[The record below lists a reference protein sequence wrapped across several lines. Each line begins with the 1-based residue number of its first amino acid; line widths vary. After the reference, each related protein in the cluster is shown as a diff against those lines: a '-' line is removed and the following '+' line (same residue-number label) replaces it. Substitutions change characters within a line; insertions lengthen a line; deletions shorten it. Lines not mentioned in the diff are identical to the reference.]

1 MAMNPSLAV
10 VSLTKT
16 YGSTRALDS
25 VNFDVEPGEIVA
37 LTGPSGAGKTTTC
50 RLISGLE
57 FPDAGRIVS
66 SDEEIAHLS
75 PQLRNVAYMFESY
88 ALYPHLNVFENIAS
102 PLRSPRMV
110 RRYDAEGVGRVVNE
124 VLALTEMT
132 GFGSRLPS
140 ELSGGQK
147 QRVALCRTLVQEPA
161 LYLLD
166 EPISHLDAKLRH
178 KLRGAVRRR
187 LIATGLPSIWCTP
200 DALEALSIGDKV
212 VVLSEGQIQQIGTP
226 EDVFLR
232 PANITV
238 AKLIGDPSMNILP
251 GRFDEESGETRFY
264 HDSGSIPVGHAQARM
279 LRKRLINGNTLLG
292 LRPAELSLQGVDG
305 WAGLKGRIYTVEP
318 FGKYSIV
325 TVELGSDRL
334 KIKTKEKVVSAIGDT
349 VGVEC
354 SPSDVVIFDKQT
366 GQALSLTE

>member
-1 MAMNPSLAV
+1 MSTKPCLTA

-16 YGSTRALDS
+16 YGPTRALDGVS
-25 VNFDVEPGEIVA
+25 FNVEPGEVVA
-37 LTGPSGAGKTTTC
+37 VTGPSGAGKTTIC

-57 FPDAGRIVS
+57 YADAGRILS
-66 SDEEIAHLS
+66 GDEDITHRS

-88 ALYPHLNVFENIAS
+88 ALYPHFSVFENIAS
-102 PLRSPRMV
+102 PLRSPRTH
-110 RRYDAEGVGRVVNE
+110 RRYDAEAIGRVVE
-124 VLALTEMT
+124 EALTLTEMI
-132 GFGSRLPS
+132 GFGDRLPS

-147 QRVALCRTLVQEPA
+147 QRVALCRTLVQEPT

-178 KLRGAVRRR
+178 KLRGAVRRQ

-200 DALEALSIGDKV
+200 DALEALSVGDKV
-212 VVLSEGQIQQIGTP
+212 VVLSEGEIQQMGTP

-232 PANITV
+232 PANTAV

-251 GRFDEESGETRFY
+251 VRFNQELGEMRFH
-264 HDSGSIPVGHAQARM
+264 HDSGSIRVGNSQADI
-279 LRKRLINGNTLLG
+279 LNNGLMGGDTLLG
-292 LRPAELSLQGVDG
+292 LRPAELFIQGADS
-305 WAGLKGRIYTVEP
+305 WDGLKGLIYTVEP

-325 TVELGSDRL
+325 TVDLGGDRL
-334 KIKTKEKVVSAIGDT
+334 KIKTKEKVKSAIGDM

-354 SPSDVVIFDKQT
+354 SPSEIVIFDKNT
-366 GQALSLTE
+366 GQAL